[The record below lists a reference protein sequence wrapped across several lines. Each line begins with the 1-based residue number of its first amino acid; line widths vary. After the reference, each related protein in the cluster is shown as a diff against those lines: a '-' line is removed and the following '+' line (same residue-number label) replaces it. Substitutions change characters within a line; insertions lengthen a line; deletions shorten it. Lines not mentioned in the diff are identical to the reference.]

1 MFSTLQNKAVTRVY
15 RNITDFE
22 KLNKINIEENINL
35 TEIGIKRL
43 VTSLKSRQFQFGDNK
58 QSKLVIAILTK
69 LCEQIYN
76 DTPMVSRD
84 HSFILIRR
92 HFKGTKWFVKEGLE
106 EELITPRRI
115 NDQSLV
121 DLLRKL
127 DKSGI
132 TPELCD
138 WIRHCDWELNAR
150 AKLKQFNTGDE
161 RRPNAEY
168 RRLTSTLARRRKG
181 YRKSP
186 NKELLREIKQL
197 ESQITKLTSRDMMD
211 GSFKR
216 VNMVRVGNQ
225 VIYGVIGSKQDASL
239 FGKPIHHN
247 KFVEWL
253 GTKCTT
259 PSSQVTK
266 VMKDGRR
273 GRFAHGS
280 VRFYLTEDILRAE
293 LVRLGYNGFT
303 PECVRELSHMD
314 AKALIYRANRQI
326 QELYRKYQRCTNVSM
341 LQSAWYVIEY
351 STHMTLGLKYKTS
364 IAKLKSKYSKNG
376 KFRIDGAVLYK
387 PKFKVKKAE

>member
-1 MFSTLQNKAVTRVY
+1 MFSTLQNKTVTRVY

-58 QSKLVIAILTK
+58 QSKLVIAMLTK

-84 HSFILIRR
+84 HSFVLVRR
-92 HFKGTKWFVKEGLE
+92 HFKGAKWFVRRKLDK
-106 EELITPRRI
+106 ELITPRRI
-115 NDQSLV
+115 NDQSVV

-132 TPELCD
+132 APELCD
-138 WIRHCDWELNAR
+138 WIRYCDWELNER
-150 AKLKQFNTGDE
+150 VKLEQFNTGVE
-161 RRPNAEY
+161 RRPNEEY

-186 NKELLREIKQL
+186 NRELMREIKQL
-197 ESQITKLTSRDMMD
+197 EFQLSKLTSRDMMD
-211 GSFKR
+211 GNFKR
-216 VNMVRVGNQ
+216 ANMVRVGNQ
-225 VIYGVIGSKQDASL
+225 VIYGVIGSKQDASE
-239 FGKPIHHN
+239 FGEPTHHN

-253 GTKCTT
+253 GTQCTT
-259 PSSQVTK
+259 PSSQSTK

-273 GRFAHGS
+273 GKFTHGS
-280 VRFYLTEDILRAE
+280 VRFYLTEQTLRAE

-303 PECVRELSHMD
+303 PECMRSLSHMD
-314 AKALIYRANRQI
+314 VDALIYRANRQI
-326 QELYRKYQRCTNVSM
+326 QELYQKYQRCTNVSI

-351 STHMTLGLKYKTS
+351 STYMTLGLKYKTS

-376 KFRIDGAVLYK
+376 KFRIDGATLHK

>member
-69 LCEQIYN
+69 LCEQIYK
-76 DTPMVSRD
+76 DTLPVTRD
-84 HSFILIRR
+84 QSFVLVRR
-92 HFKGTKWFVKEGLE
+92 HFKGTKWFVREGLE

-127 DKSGI
+127 DKSGMA
-132 TPELCD
+132 PEFCD
-138 WIRHCDWELNAR
+138 WIRYCDWELNER
-150 AKLKQFNTGDE
+150 IKCKQFNTGDE
-161 RRPNAEY
+161 RRPNEEY

-181 YRKSP
+181 YRKTP
-186 NKELLREIKQL
+186 NMELLREIKRL

-211 GSFKR
+211 ASFKR
-216 VNMVRVGNQ
+216 VSMVRVGNQ

-247 KFVEWL
+247 DFVEWL
-253 GTKCTT
+253 GTQCTT
-259 PSSQVTK
+259 PSSQSTK

-280 VRFYLTEDILRAE
+280 VRFYLTEQTLRAE
-293 LVRLGYNGFT
+293 LKQLGYDGFEPT
-303 PECVRELSHMD
+303 CLRSLSHLE
-314 AKALIYRANRQI
+314 ANALIYRANRQI
-326 QELYRKYQRCTNVSM
+326 QDLYQKYHRCTNVSI

-351 STHMTLGLKYKTS
+351 STYMTLGLKYKTS

-376 KFRIDGAVLYK
+376 KFRIDGATLHK
-387 PKFKVKKAE
+387 PKFKVKNAE

>member
-1 MFSTLQNKAVTRVY
+1 MFSTLQNKTVTRVY

-69 LCEQIYN
+69 LCEQIYK
-76 DTPMVSRD
+76 DTPQVTRD
-84 HSFILIRR
+84 HSFVLIRR
-92 HFKGTKWFVKEGLE
+92 HFKGAKWFIRSVLE
-106 EELITPRRI
+106 EELITPGRI

-127 DKSGI
+127 DKSGMA
-132 TPELCD
+132 PEFCD
-138 WIRHCDWELNAR
+138 WIRYCDWELGER
-150 AKLKQFNTGDE
+150 IKYKQFNIGDE
-161 RRPNAEY
+161 RRPNKEY
-168 RRLTSTLARRRKG
+168 RRLTSILARRRKG

-186 NKELLREIKQL
+186 NKDLLREIKQL

-211 GSFKR
+211 ANFKR
-216 VNMVRVGNQ
+216 VSMVRVGNQ

-253 GTKCTT
+253 GTMCTT
-259 PSSQVTK
+259 PSTQSTK

-273 GRFAHGS
+273 GRYTHGS
-280 VRFYLTEDILRAE
+280 VRFYLTEDTLHAE
-293 LVRLGYNGFT
+293 LVQLGYNGFE
-303 PECVRELSHMD
+303 PMCLRSLSHLE

-326 QELYRKYQRCTNVSM
+326 YELYQKYQRCTNVSM

-351 STHMTLGLKYKTS
+351 STYMTLSLKYKTS

>member
-1 MFSTLQNKAVTRVY
+1 MFSTLQNKTVTRVY

-69 LCEQIYN
+69 LCEQIYK
-76 DTPMVSRD
+76 DTPQVTRD
-84 HSFILIRR
+84 HSFVLIRR
-92 HFKGTKWFVKEGLE
+92 HFKGTKWFVREGLE
-106 EELITPRRI
+106 EKLITPLRV

-127 DKSGI
+127 DKSGMA
-132 TPELCD
+132 PEFCD
-138 WIRHCDWELNAR
+138 WIRYCDWELNER
-150 AKLKQFNTGDE
+150 VKLERFSTGDE
-161 RRPNAEY
+161 RRPNEEY
-168 RRLTSTLARRRKG
+168 RRLTSILARRRKR
-181 YRKSP
+181 YRKTP
-186 NKELLREIKQL
+186 NRELLREIKQL

-211 GSFKR
+211 NSFKR

-225 VIYGVIGSKQDASL
+225 VIYGVIGSKQDASE

-253 GTKCTT
+253 DTMCTT
-259 PSSQVTK
+259 PSSEVTK

-273 GRFAHGS
+273 GRYTHGS
-280 VRFYLTEDILRAE
+280 VRFYLAENALRDE
-293 LVRLGYNGFT
+293 LKNLGYNGFT
-303 PECVRELSHMD
+303 PECLRELSHLE
-314 AKALIYRANRQI
+314 ANALIYRANRQI
-326 QELYRKYQRCTNVSM
+326 QELYQKYQRCTNVSI

-351 STHMTLGLKYKTS
+351 STYMTLGLKYKTS
-364 IAKLKSKYSKNG
+364 ISKLKSKYSKNG
-376 KFRIDGAVLYK
+376 KFRIDGATLYK
-387 PKFKVKKAE
+387 PKFKVKKSE

>member
-1 MFSTLQNKAVTRVY
+1 MFSTLQNKTVTRVY

-43 VTSLKSRQFQFGDNK
+43 VTSLGSRQFQFGDNK

-69 LCEQIYN
+69 LCEQIYK
-76 DTPMVSRD
+76 DTPQVSRD
-84 HSFILIRR
+84 HSFVLIRR
-92 HFKGTKWFVKEGLE
+92 HFKGAKWFVRRELNK
-106 EELITPRRI
+106 ELIAPSRI
-115 NDQSLV
+115 NDQSVV

-127 DKSGI
+127 DKSGMA
-132 TPELCD
+132 PEFCD
-138 WIRHCDWELNAR
+138 WIRCCDWELNER
-150 AKLKQFNTGDE
+150 VKLKQFSTGDE

-168 RRLTSTLARRRKG
+168 RRLTSTLARRRKR

-197 ESQITKLTSRDMMD
+197 ESRLSKLTSRDMMD
-211 GSFKR
+211 GDFKR
-216 VNMVRVGNQ
+216 VNMVRVGSH
-225 VIYGVIGSKQDASL
+225 VIYGVIGSKQDASE
-239 FGKPIHHN
+239 FGEPTHHN

-253 GTKCTT
+253 GTQCTT
-259 PSSQVTK
+259 PSSQSTK

-280 VRFYLTEDILRAE
+280 VRFYLTEQTLRAE
-293 LVRLGYNGFT
+293 LKQLGYNGFT
-303 PECVRELSHMD
+303 HGCMRSLSHLE
-314 AKALIYRANRQI
+314 ANALIYRANRQI
-326 QELYRKYQRCTNVSM
+326 QELYQKYHRCTNVSI

-351 STHMTLGLKYKTS
+351 STYMTLGLKYKTS
-364 IAKLKSKYSKNG
+364 IAKLKSKYSKGG
-376 KFRIDGAVLYK
+376 KFRIDGATLHK

>member
-1 MFSTLQNKAVTRVY
+1 MFSTLQNKTVTRVY

-69 LCEQIYN
+69 LCEQIYK
-76 DTPMVSRD
+76 DTPQVTRD
-84 HSFILIRR
+84 LSFVLIRR
-92 HFKGTKWFVKEGLE
+92 HFKGTKWFVREGLE

-127 DKSGI
+127 DKSGMA
-132 TPELCD
+132 PEFCD
-138 WIRHCDWELNAR
+138 WIRYCDWEINAR
-150 AKLKQFNTGDE
+150 AKLEQFNTGDE
-161 RRPNAEY
+161 RRPNEEY
-168 RRLTSTLARRRKG
+168 RRLVSALARRRKR
-181 YRKSP
+181 YRKTL
-186 NKELLREIKQL
+186 NKELLQEIKRLEFQL
-197 ESQITKLTSRDMMD
+197 SKLTSRDMMD
-211 GSFKR
+211 ANFKR
-216 VNMVRVGNQ
+216 VSMVRVGNQ
-225 VIYGVIGSKQDASL
+225 VIYGVIGSKQDASE
-239 FGKPIHHN
+239 FGEPTHHN

-253 GTKCTT
+253 GTQCTI
-259 PSSQVTK
+259 PSSQSTK

-280 VRFYLTEDILRAE
+280 VRFYLTEDTLRAE
-293 LVRLGYNGFT
+293 LKQLGYNGFK
-303 PECVRELSHMD
+303 PRCIRSLSHMD
-314 AKALIYRANRQI
+314 ANALIYRANRQI
-326 QELYRKYQRCTNVSM
+326 HELYQKYQRCTNVSI
-341 LQSAWYVIEY
+341 LQSAGYVIEY
-351 STHMTLGLKYKTS
+351 STYMTLGLKYKTS
-364 IAKLKSKYSKNG
+364 VAKLKSKYSKNG

>member
-1 MFSTLQNKAVTRVY
+1 MFSTLQNKTVTRVY

-58 QSKLVIAILTK
+58 QSRLVIAILTK
-69 LCEQIYN
+69 LCEQVYK
-76 DTPMVSRD
+76 DTPQVTRD
-84 HSFILIRR
+84 QSFVLIRR
-92 HFKGTKWFVKEGLE
+92 YFKGTKWFVREGLE

-127 DKSGI
+127 DKSGMA
-132 TPELCD
+132 PEFCD
-138 WIRHCDWELNAR
+138 WIRYCDWELNAR
-150 AKLKQFNTGDE
+150 AKLKRFRIGDE
-161 RRPNAEY
+161 RRPNEEY
-168 RRLTSTLARRRKG
+168 RRLTSMLARRRKG
-181 YRKSP
+181 YRQTPSKD
-186 NKELLREIKQL
+186 LLREIKQL

-211 GSFKR
+211 ANFKR
-216 VNMVRVGNQ
+216 VSMVRVGNQ

-253 GTKCTT
+253 GTMCTT
-259 PSSQVTK
+259 PSSEAIK
-266 VMKDGRR
+266 VMSDGRR
-273 GRFAHGS
+273 GRYTHGS
-280 VRFYLTEDILRAE
+280 VRFYLTEDTLRAE
-293 LVRLGYNGFT
+293 LVQLGYNGLT
-303 PECVRELSHMD
+303 PGCMRSLSHMD
-314 AKALIYRANRQI
+314 ANALIYRANRQI
-326 QELYRKYQRCTNVSM
+326 YELYQKYQRCTNVSM
-341 LQSAWYVIEY
+341 LQSAWYAIEY
-351 STHMTLGLKYKTS
+351 STYMTLSLKYKTS

>member
-1 MFSTLQNKAVTRVY
+1 MFSTLQYKTVTRVY

-22 KLNKINIEENINL
+22 KLNKINMEENVNL

-69 LCEQIYN
+69 LCEQIYK
-76 DTPMVSRD
+76 DTPQVSRD
-84 HSFILIRR
+84 HSFVLIRR
-92 HFKGTKWFVKEGLE
+92 HFKGTKWFVRRELE
-106 EELITPRRI
+106 EELITPERI

-127 DKSGI
+127 DKSGMA
-132 TPELCD
+132 PEFCD
-138 WIRHCDWELNAR
+138 WIRYCDWELNER
-150 AKLKQFNTGDE
+150 VKLKRFSMGDE
-161 RRPNAEY
+161 RQPNDEY

-181 YRKSP
+181 YRKTL
-186 NKELLREIKQL
+186 NKELLQEIKRLEFQL
-197 ESQITKLTSRDMMD
+197 SKLTSRDMMD
-211 GSFKR
+211 ANFKR
-216 VNMVRVGNQ
+216 VSMVRVGNQ
-225 VIYGVIGSKQDASL
+225 VIYGVIGSKQDASE
-239 FGKPIHHN
+239 FGEPTHHN

-253 GTKCTT
+253 GTQCTT
-259 PSSQVTK
+259 PSSEATK

-273 GRFAHGS
+273 GRYTHGS
-280 VRFYLTEDILRAE
+280 VRFYLTEQTLRAE
-293 LVRLGYNGFT
+293 LKQLGYNGFEPT
-303 PECVRELSHMD
+303 CLWSLSHMD

-326 QELYRKYQRCTNVSM
+326 QELYQKYQRCTNVSI

-351 STHMTLGLKYKTS
+351 STYMTLSLKYKTS

>member
-1 MFSTLQNKAVTRVY
+1 MFSTLQNKTVTRVY

-69 LCEQIYN
+69 LCEQIYK
-76 DTPMVSRD
+76 DTPQVTRD
-84 HSFILIRR
+84 HSFVLIRR
-92 HFKGTKWFVKEGLE
+92 HFKGAKWFVRCKLDK
-106 EELITPRRI
+106 ELITPSRI
-115 NDQSLV
+115 NDQSVV

-132 TPELCD
+132 APELCD
-138 WIRHCDWELNAR
+138 WIRYCDWELNER
-150 AKLKQFNTGDE
+150 VKLKRFSMGDE
-161 RRPNAEY
+161 RQPNDEC

-186 NKELLREIKQL
+186 NRELLREIKQL
-197 ESQITKLTSRDMMD
+197 ESQIAKLTSRDMMD
-211 GSFKR
+211 ENFKR
-216 VNMVRVGNQ
+216 ANMVRVGNR
-225 VIYGVIGSKQDASL
+225 VIYGVIGSKQDASE

-247 KFVEWL
+247 DFVEWL
-253 GTKCTT
+253 GTQCTT

-273 GRFAHGS
+273 GRYTHGS
-280 VRFYLTEDILRAE
+280 VRFYLTEHVLRTE
-293 LVRLGYNGFT
+293 LVRLGYNGFK
-303 PECVRELSHMD
+303 PKCMRPLSHMD
-314 AKALIYRANRQI
+314 ASALIYRANRHI
-326 QELYRKYQRCTNVSM
+326 HELYQKYQRCTNVSI

-351 STHMTLGLKYKTS
+351 STYMTLSLKYKTS

>member
-1 MFSTLQNKAVTRVY
+1 MFSTLQNKTVTRVY

-58 QSKLVIAILTK
+58 QSNLVIAILTK
-69 LCEQIYN
+69 LCEQIYK
-76 DTPMVSRD
+76 DTPQVTRD
-84 HSFILIRR
+84 HSFVLIRR
-92 HFKGTKWFVKEGLE
+92 HFKGAKWFARRELDK
-106 EELITPRRI
+106 ELITPSRI

-127 DKSGI
+127 DKSGMA
-132 TPELCD
+132 PEFCD
-138 WIRHCDWELNAR
+138 WIRHCDWEIR
-150 AKLKQFNTGDE
+150 ERERCLKFNTGVE
-161 RRPNAEY
+161 RRPNEDY
-168 RRLTSTLARRRKG
+168 RRLTSMLARRRKR
-181 YRKSP
+181 YRDTPSKD
-186 NKELLREIKQL
+186 LMREIKQL
-197 ESQITKLTSRDMMD
+197 ESQITKLTSRDMLD
-211 GSFKR
+211 NSFKK

-225 VIYGVIGSKQDASL
+225 VIYGVIGSKQDASE

-253 GTKCTT
+253 DTMCTT
-259 PSSQVTK
+259 PSSEVTK

-273 GRFAHGS
+273 GRFTHGS
-280 VRFYLTEDILRAE
+280 VRFYLTESRLRAE
-293 LVRLGYNGFT
+293 LKQLGYNGFEPT
-303 PECVRELSHMD
+303 CLRTLSHLE

-326 QELYRKYQRCTNVSM
+326 QGLYQKYQRCTNVSI

-351 STHMTLGLKYKTS
+351 STYMTLGLKYKTS
-364 IAKLKSKYSKNG
+364 IAKLKSKYSKGG
-376 KFRIDGAVLYK
+376 KFRIDGATLHK

>member
-1 MFSTLQNKAVTRVY
+1 MFSTLQNKTVTRVY

-43 VTSLKSRQFQFGDNK
+43 VSSLKSRQFQFGDNK

-69 LCEQIYN
+69 LCEQIYS

-84 HSFILIRR
+84 HSFVLIRR
-92 HFKGTKWFVKEGLE
+92 HFKGTKWFVREGLE
-106 EELITPRRI
+106 EKLITPLRV

-127 DKSGI
+127 DKSGMA
-132 TPELCD
+132 PEFCD
-138 WIRHCDWELNAR
+138 WIRYCDWELNER
-150 AKLKQFNTGDE
+150 VKLERFSTGDE
-161 RRPNAEY
+161 RRPNEEY
-168 RRLTSTLARRRKG
+168 RRLTSILARRRKR
-181 YRKSP
+181 YRKTP
-186 NKELLREIKQL
+186 NRELLREIKQL
-197 ESQITKLTSRDMMD
+197 ESRLSKLTSRDMMD
-211 GSFKR
+211 GDFKR

-225 VIYGVIGSKQDASL
+225 VIYGVIGSKQDASE

-247 KFVEWL
+247 DFVEWL
-253 GTKCTT
+253 GTRCTI

-273 GRFAHGS
+273 GRFTHGS
-280 VRFYLTEDILRAE
+280 VRFYLTESRLRAE
-293 LVRLGYNGFT
+293 LKQLGYNGFEPMCLRT
-303 PECVRELSHMD
+303 LSHLE

-326 QELYRKYQRCTNVSM
+326 QGLYQKYQRCTNVSI

-351 STHMTLGLKYKTS
+351 STYMTLGLKYKTS
-364 IAKLKSKYSKNG
+364 VAKLKSKYSKGG
-376 KFRIDGAVLYK
+376 KFRIDGATLYK
-387 PKFKVKKAE
+387 PKFKVKKSE

>member
-1 MFSTLQNKAVTRVY
+1 MFSTLQNKTVTRVY

-22 KLNKINIEENINL
+22 KLNKVNIEENINL

-69 LCEQIYN
+69 LCEQIYK
-76 DTPMVSRD
+76 DTPQVTRD
-84 HSFILIRR
+84 LSFVLIRR
-92 HFKGTKWFVKEGLE
+92 HFKGTKWFVREGLE

-127 DKSGI
+127 DKSGMA
-132 TPELCD
+132 PEFCD
-138 WIRHCDWELNAR
+138 WIRYCDWELNAR
-150 AKLKQFNTGDE
+150 AKLEQFNTGDE
-161 RRPNAEY
+161 RRPNEEY
-168 RRLTSTLARRRKG
+168 RRLTSMLARRREG
-181 YRKSP
+181 YRKTPS
-186 NKELLREIKQL
+186 KELLREIKQL
-197 ESQITKLTSRDMMD
+197 ESQIAKLTSRDMMD
-211 GSFKR
+211 VNFKR
-216 VNMVRVGNQ
+216 ANMVRVGDQ
-225 VIYGVIGSKQDASL
+225 VIYGVIGSKQDASE

-247 KFVEWL
+247 DFVEWL
-253 GTKCTT
+253 GTQCTT

-273 GRFAHGS
+273 GRYTHGS
-280 VRFYLTEDILRAE
+280 VRFYLTEHALRTE

-303 PECVRELSHMD
+303 PECMRSLSHMD
-314 AKALIYRANRQI
+314 ANALIYRANRHI
-326 QELYRKYQRCTNVSM
+326 HELYQKYQRCTNVSI

-351 STHMTLGLKYKTS
+351 STYMTLSLKYKTS

-376 KFRIDGAVLYK
+376 KFRIDGATLHK

>member
-1 MFSTLQNKAVTRVY
+1 MFSTLQNKTVTRVY

-22 KLNKINIEENINL
+22 KLNKINMEENVNL

-43 VTSLKSRQFQFGDNK
+43 VTSLKSREFQFGDNK

-69 LCEQIYN
+69 LCEQIYK
-76 DTPMVSRD
+76 DTPQVTRD
-84 HSFILIRR
+84 HSFVLIRR
-92 HFKGTKWFVKEGLE
+92 HFKGAKWFVRRELDK
-106 EELITPRRI
+106 ELITPLRI
-115 NDQSLV
+115 NDQSVV

-132 TPELCD
+132 APELCD
-138 WIRHCDWELNAR
+138 WIRYCDWELNAR
-150 AKLKQFNTGDE
+150 AELEQFNTGDE
-161 RRPNAEY
+161 RRPNEEY
-168 RRLTSTLARRRKG
+168 RRLTSTLARRRKR
-181 YRKSP
+181 YRKTP
-186 NKELLREIKQL
+186 NKELMREIKRLEFQL
-197 ESQITKLTSRDMMD
+197 SKLTSRDMMD

-216 VNMVRVGNQ
+216 VSMVRVGNQ
-225 VIYGVIGSKQDASL
+225 VIYGVIGSKQDASG
-239 FGKPIHHN
+239 FGVPTHHN

-253 GTKCTT
+253 GTQCTT
-259 PSSQVTK
+259 PSSQSTK

-280 VRFYLTEDILRAE
+280 VRFYLTEQTLRAE
-293 LVRLGYNGFT
+293 LKHLGYSGFT

-326 QELYRKYQRCTNVSM
+326 QELYRKYQRCTNVSI

-351 STHMTLGLKYKTS
+351 STYMTLSLKYKTS
-364 IAKLKSKYSKNG
+364 VAKLKSKYSKNG
-376 KFRIDGAVLYK
+376 KFRIDGATLHK

>member
-1 MFSTLQNKAVTRVY
+1 MFSTLQNKTVTRVY

-58 QSKLVIAILTK
+58 QSKLVITVLTK

-76 DTPMVSRD
+76 DTPQVSRD
-84 HSFILIRR
+84 HSFVLIRR
-92 HFKGTKWFVKEGLE
+92 HFKGTKWFVRRKLDK
-106 EELITPRRI
+106 ELIAPSRI
-115 NDQSLV
+115 NDQSVV

-127 DKSGI
+127 DKFSMA
-132 TPELCD
+132 PEFCD
-138 WIRHCDWELNAR
+138 WIRYCDWELNER
-150 AKLKQFNTGDE
+150 VKLKRFSIGDE
-161 RRPNAEY
+161 RRPNEEY
-168 RRLTSTLARRRKG
+168 RRLTSILARRRKR
-181 YRKSP
+181 YRKTP
-186 NKELLREIKQL
+186 NKELLREIKRLECQL
-197 ESQITKLTSRDMMD
+197 SKLTTRDMMD

-216 VNMVRVGNQ
+216 ANMVRVGNQ
-225 VIYGVIGSKQDASL
+225 VIYGVIGSKRDARE
-239 FGKPIHHN
+239 FGEPVHHN

-253 GTKCTT
+253 GTMCTT
-259 PSSQVTK
+259 PSSEVTK

-273 GRFAHGS
+273 GRYTHGS
-280 VRFYLTEDILRAE
+280 VRFYLTEDTLRAE
-293 LVRLGYNGFT
+293 LVQLGYSGFK
-303 PECVRELSHMD
+303 PECMRPLSHMD
-314 AKALIYRANRQI
+314 ASALIYRANRHI
-326 QELYRKYQRCTNVSM
+326 HELYQKYQRCTNVSI

-351 STHMTLGLKYKTS
+351 STYMTLSLKYKTS

>member
-1 MFSTLQNKAVTRVY
+1 MFSTLQNKTVTRVY

-22 KLNKINIEENINL
+22 KLNKINVEENVNL

-43 VTSLKSRQFQFGDNK
+43 VTSLKSREFQFGDNK

-69 LCEQIYN
+69 LCEQIYK
-76 DTPMVSRD
+76 DTSQVTRD
-84 HSFILIRR
+84 HSFVLIRR
-92 HFKGTKWFVKEGLE
+92 HFKGTKWFVRRELE
-106 EELITPRRI
+106 YGLITPLRI

-127 DKSGI
+127 DKSGMA
-132 TPELCD
+132 PEFCD
-138 WIRHCDWELNAR
+138 WIRYCDWELNER
-150 AKLKQFNTGDE
+150 VKLKQFSTGDE

-168 RRLTSTLARRRKG
+168 RRLTSTLARRRKR

-197 ESQITKLTSRDMMD
+197 ESRLSKLTSQDMMD
-211 GSFKR
+211 GNFKR
-216 VNMVRVGNQ
+216 ANMVRVGNQ
-225 VIYGVIGSKQDASL
+225 VIYGVIGSKQDASE
-239 FGKPIHHN
+239 FGEPTHHN

-253 GTKCTT
+253 GTQCTT
-259 PSSQVTK
+259 PSSQSTK

-273 GRFAHGS
+273 GRYTHGS
-280 VRFYLTEDILRAE
+280 VRFYLTEHALRAE

-303 PECVRELSHMD
+303 PECIRSLSHMD
-314 AKALIYRANRQI
+314 ANALIYRANRQI
-326 QELYRKYQRCTNVSM
+326 QELYQKYHRCTNVSI

-351 STHMTLGLKYKTS
+351 STYMTLGLKYKTS
-364 IAKLKSKYSKNG
+364 IAKLKSKYSKGG
-376 KFRIDGAVLYK
+376 KFRIDGATLHK

>member
-1 MFSTLQNKAVTRVY
+1 M
-15 RNITDFE
+15 
-22 KLNKINIEENINL
+22 EENVNL

-69 LCEQIYN
+69 LCEQIYK
-76 DTPMVSRD
+76 DTPQVTRD
-84 HSFILIRR
+84 QSFVLIRR
-92 HFKGTKWFVKEGLE
+92 HFKGAKWFVRRKLDK
-106 EELITPRRI
+106 ELITPRRI

-127 DKSGI
+127 DKSGMA
-132 TPELCD
+132 PEFCD
-138 WIRHCDWELNAR
+138 WIRYCDWELNER
-150 AKLKQFNTGDE
+150 IKLKQFNTGDA
-161 RRPNAEY
+161 RRPNEEY
-168 RRLTSTLARRRKG
+168 RRLTSILARRRKG

-280 VRFYLTEDILRAE
+280 VRFYLTEQTLCAE
-293 LVRLGYNGFT
+293 LKQLGYDGFEPT
-303 PECVRELSHMD
+303 CLRSLSHLE
-314 AKALIYRANRQI
+314 ANALIYRANRQI

-351 STHMTLGLKYKTS
+351 STYMTLSLKYKTS